1 MYISEIDDIL
11 NETLNNFMGTWILE
25 NKIPQLLE
33 FKKLIK
39 EVNFVKYQTQINNI
53 IEFGQSLI
61 PSDKI
66 NKLVSK
72 KQNVILI
79 NEIISKFLCYY
90 LFIMIGIN
98 YNGKIELFNN
108 NIIELSRNQVNYS
121 VKIDNFFNTE
131 SNSNIIKTINLINE
145 FLDYLHKLTSKKEK
159 DNLNLIDNYSY
170 SLKEF
175 VGKIGEENIKKN
187 IAGALLNESN
197 KIIVDHSLIIMM
209 IQLVIYKDKEKN
221 EIFDIIESTETST
234 GDFMFIDVVIPRTDY
249 IDYNAIESILS
260 PSDLKTSLPDI
271 IYDIINEDYAD
282 DINEKRKYFT
292 DHDIKIQKLL
302 DTHILIP
309 IVDDFLLYHKDN
321 EKYEKQGD
329 RMESPKKKD
338 ETKIKYVI
346 NKINTVSEFYKNP
359 SEIKKLFYAPLQ
371 DSNAILINTYED
383 LKIISKQK
391 NIIKTNA
398 ENLDLINDLLT
409 YRAYPYISF
418 KDFKN
423 NGFIF
428 SSDKTID
435 AVRNASISLL
445 NKRKFDVL
453 QTRIMSEDMLV
464 NIIGFAIINSKELN
478 ELNCLNLNTF
488 IDITKDTNE
497 PLNSIKT
504 LINYKIKQ
512 KILPKE
518 KTKSESLD
526 NNYFWLFDLSKQKYN
541 IPFYDISDSMPKNEV
556 VKIITSYLYDYLI
569 ETVID
574 VIKQD
579 INTSHPELI
588 TTYIDNLEKYKHIY
602 PEISYPQHSKEL
614 NELEY
619 LIYYVKSAKVN
630 DTYDYNEDEFP
641 GLYGDI
647 KKLPNAPKKKYPP
660 IPVLS
665 VLPDFQSKD
674 FVNSATILVKESEIE
689 QQDYDTKEKD
699 FIDAICQ
706 HNISWDKI
714 GELKKNNDSKYSDL
728 VYEFIQQYVD
738 VSHNLDYMC
747 KSCKAPINVKKY
759 ILDGQFDTNTNFFVT
774 FSVQMDI
781 NIEELPEYEK
791 YKTSIR
797 NIDKI
802 IERMASIFNIQGL
815 KGSGTMQIRSRR
827 RNVVK
832 DVIDIAL
839 AQFGYLKK
847 HYHSQRDNYV
857 KKFGINK
864 STSLFFIFEL
874 KNDIFINSS
883 KDKDYYKIIKYNN
896 MLCYILLNL
905 IFELND
911 TQIIAL
917 TNNKFCSYYIF
928 KKIGFSLFENLKIII
943 NKSGDYVSIKEYP
956 VLCYVIYLTSCLIT
970 QYNIWIDTSSE
981 VKPTDK
987 KKFSSHKVVLQKSI
1001 VNTFVEIF
1009 NTILLVDSD
1018 EMKKNK
1024 NYIYEVLQTKYYF
1037 KLDLFKDTEIIR
1049 KLDKMY
1055 LQIMSNTDDKK
1066 LLMDSIKFDQTP
1078 NTSIVNN
1085 WNFDDLYNKFNKK
1098 FSLQK
1103 YIPKYYSKLNVDIN
1117 QISNLTNCIDGPFH
1131 NFQHNGTTF
1140 ICTKCKEEANPTKL
1154 IPETMKLLYQRQIIL
1169 YLRKLAGKYCINGNL
1184 HQLDYD
1190 QIKDISICSK
1200 CKYLIGSPILN
1211 TDKELFK
1218 MYDIIEDN
1226 KKQRNTEIVDYIKD
1240 LKTNNSY
1247 EINKVKKIFDKIMYK
1262 FQKYDNDINKSINI
1276 ILDTIQKLLGID
1288 IIINNKVYNLHY
1300 NIYYIDHD
1308 YNGAKLDSPI
1318 QIYEKEN
1325 KFRIIE
1331 NHPHF
1336 KRNVLVYSMQRNTK
1350 YELFYDFLEKNLLGY
1365 REVNKEYIDLHK
1377 NNCKLNINY
1386 SIKNM
1391 LLLFG
1396 LTRQQINIK
1405 DMYPQMYGMVQ
1416 QDINE
1421 KFIDNKNFSMKDF
1434 IDKICIRRFEI
1445 IKKLGLELNKYIN
1458 RFKYKYKVQLD
1469 ITEFINPNNNQLVSY
1484 PDPSNNPIDILYSK
1498 YQKKIDSDIKTEV
1511 TDKNSTHIFL
1521 KYINDI
1527 ITYLP
1532 FSVKINKNDEL
1543 KFSELIDYN
1552 FIIKNDINSNMVLN
1566 YILDEFIRLLNYNT
1580 NKANKTNIAHFII
1593 DIICILFNTYNYEV
1607 HYHNKEFNYYHQ
1619 TRYVSEFFLETQNTD
1634 VLLDAID
1641 YYEKVNAEEEFRR
1654 LPEEEQERL
1663 RDKLY
1668 DDYEETQGYD
1678 MGDEKLD
1685 EEGRFDIYSNYQF
1698 RDNIQK
1704 MIKDHALPPGEYY
1717 Y

>member
-11 NETLNNFMGTWILE
+11 NETLNNFMGVWILE
-25 NKIPQLLE
+25 NKNSQLLE
-33 FKKLIK
+33 FKKIIK
-39 EVNFVKYQTQINNI
+39 EVNFIKYQKQINDILEFAESI
-53 IEFGQSLI
+53 I
-61 PSDKI
+61 PNDKI
-66 NKLVSK
+66 NKFVTK

-79 NEIISKFLCYY
+79 NSIIIKFLCYY

-98 YNGKIELFNN
+98 YAGKIELFNN
-108 NIIELSRNQVNYS
+108 NLIEFSRNQVNFK
-121 VKIDNFFNTE
+121 VKVDNFFNTE
-131 SNSNIIKTINLINE
+131 SNSIIIKTINLINE
-145 FLDYLHKLTSKKEK
+145 FLDYLHKLKSKKESV
-159 DNLNLIDNYSY
+159 NLLDNYSY
-170 SLKEF
+170 LLKEF
-175 VGKIGEENIKKN
+175 IDKIGEENIKKN
-187 IAGALLNESN
+187 IVDKLLDEKK
-197 KIIVDHSLIIMM
+197 KIIIDHSITIMM
-209 IQLVIYKDKEKN
+209 IQLIIFKDKEKH
-221 EIFDIIESTETST
+221 EIFEIIENTETSN
-234 GDFMFIDVVIPRTDY
+234 GDFMFIDVVVPRSDY
-249 IDYNAIESILS
+249 IDYNDIESILS
-260 PSDLKTSLPDI
+260 PDDLKTNLPDKI
-271 IYDIINEDYAD
+271 FNLINEDYTE

-329 RMESPKKKD
+329 KVESPKKKD
-338 ETKIKYVI
+338 ETKIKYII
-346 NKINTVSEFYKNP
+346 NKINTVSELYKNP
-359 SEIKKLFYAPLQ
+359 SEIKKLFYVPLQ

-383 LKIISKQK
+383 IKIISKHK
-391 NIIKTNA
+391 NIIKMNS

-428 SSDKTID
+428 SSNKTID
-435 AVRNASISLL
+435 VIRNSSVSLL

-453 QTRIMSEDMLV
+453 QTRIMSDDMLV
-464 NIIGFAIINSKELN
+464 NIIGFAIINKKELN

-488 IDITKDTNE
+488 INITNE
-497 PLNSIKT
+497 TDEPLDSIKT

-512 KILPKE
+512 KILSKE
-518 KTKSESLD
+518 KTKNESLD

-579 INTSHPELI
+579 INTSHPKLI

-602 PEISYPQHSKEL
+602 PEITYPQHSKEL
-614 NELEY
+614 NELQY
-619 LIYYVKSAKVN
+619 LIYYVKSIKIS

-641 GLYGDI
+641 GLYGDV

-665 VLPDFQSKD
+665 VTPDFENKD
-674 FVNSATILVKESEIE
+674 FINEATSLIKEGEIE
-689 QQDYDTKEKD
+689 QEDYDIKDKEY
-699 FIDAICQ
+699 INGICQ

-714 GELKKNNDSKYSDL
+714 GELQKNNNIKYSDL

-738 VSHNLDYMC
+738 VSTNLDYIC

-759 ILDGQFDTNTNFFVT
+759 IQDGQFDTNTNFFVT
-774 FSVQMDI
+774 FSIQMDI

-802 IERMASIFNIQGL
+802 IERMASIFNLHGL
-815 KGSGTMQIRSRR
+815 KGSTTQIRSRR
-827 RNVVK
+827 RNLVK
-832 DVIDIAL
+832 DVIDVVL
-839 AQFGYLKK
+839 VQYNYLKK
-847 HYHSQRDNYV
+847 EYQSKRDDYI

-864 STSLFFIFEL
+864 ASSIFFIFEL
-874 KNDIFINSS
+874 KNDIFIYSS

-896 MLCYILLNL
+896 VLCYILLNI

-911 TQIIAL
+911 TQIQVL
-917 TNNKFCSYYIF
+917 TNNKFCSYQIF
-928 KKIGFSLFENLKIII
+928 KKIGFSLFDNLKIII
-943 NKSGDYVSIKEYP
+943 NKTGDYVSIKEYP
-956 VLCYVIYLTSCLIT
+956 ILCYIIYLTSCLIT
-970 QYNIWIDTSSE
+970 QYNIWIDLSSE
-981 VKPTDK
+981 VKTSDK
-987 KKFSSHKVVLQKSI
+987 NKFNAHKVILQKSI
-1001 VNTFVEIF
+1001 INTFVEIF

-1024 NYIYEVLQTKYYF
+1024 YYIYEVLQTKYYF
-1037 KLDLFKDTEIIR
+1037 KLDLFKDTELIR

-1055 LQIMSNTDDKK
+1055 LQIISNKEDKK
-1066 LLMDSIKFDQTP
+1066 LLLDSIKYDLIP
-1078 NTSIVNN
+1078 NNN
-1085 WNFDDLYNKFNKK
+1085 IFNNFYFDDLYNKFNKK

-1103 YIPKYYSKLNVDIN
+1103 FVTKYHSKYIVEID

-1140 ICTKCKEEANPTKL
+1140 ICTRCKEEANLSNL
-1154 IPETMKLLYQRQIIL
+1154 ITDSIKLLYQRQIIL
-1169 YLRKLAGKYCINGNL
+1169 YMRKLATKYCINGDI
-1184 HQLDYD
+1184 HQFDYD
-1190 QIKDISICSK
+1190 AKKDISICSK
-1200 CKYLIGSPILN
+1200 CKYNFGSSILN

-1218 MYDIIEDN
+1218 MFDIIEKN
-1226 KKQRNTEIVDYIKD
+1226 KNQINNEIAEYVKD
-1240 LKTNNSY
+1240 LKTINSN
-1247 EINKVKKIFDKIMYK
+1247 EINKIKKIFDKIMYK

-1276 ILDTIQKLLGID
+1276 ILDNIQKLLGID

-1308 YNGAKLDSPI
+1308 YNGTKLDTPI

-1325 KFRIIE
+1325 KFRVIE
-1331 NHPHF
+1331 NHPYF
-1336 KRNVLVYSMQRNTK
+1336 KRNILVYTMQRNTK

-1365 REVNKEYIDLHK
+1365 REVNKEYIDLKK
-1377 NNCKLNINY
+1377 NNCKLQINY

-1405 DMYPQMYGMVQ
+1405 DMYPQMYGMTE
-1416 QDINE
+1416 QDIND
-1421 KFIDNKNFSMKDF
+1421 KFVNNKYFSMKDF
-1434 IDKICIRRFEI
+1434 VDKICIRRFEI

-1458 RFKYKYKVQLD
+1458 RFKYKYKINLD
-1469 ITEFINPNNNQLVSY
+1469 IIEYINPNNNQLVSY
-1484 PDPSNNPIDILYSK
+1484 PDPSNNPIDILYNK
-1498 YQKKIDSDIKTEV
+1498 YQKKIDSDIKTEI
-1511 TDKNSTHIFL
+1511 TDKNNTHTFL

-1532 FSVKINKNDEL
+1532 FSIKINKNNEL
-1543 KFSELIDYN
+1543 KFSNYIDYN
-1552 FIIKNDINSNMVLN
+1552 YIIKNDTISNFVLN

-1607 HYHNKEFNYYHQ
+1607 YYHNKEFNHYHQ
-1619 TRYVSEFFLETQNTD
+1619 TRYASEFYIETQNVD
-1634 VLLDAID
+1634 ILLDAID
-1641 YYEKVNAEEEFRR
+1641 YYEQVNAENEFNKLSEDEQKKRR
-1654 LPEEEQERL
+1654 DE
-1663 RDKLY
+1663 LY

-1678 MGDEKLD
+1678 MGDEILD

-1704 MIKDHALPPGEYY
+1704 MIKENSLPPGEYY